1 MEILFAVVLMLGL
14 GALAMTLF
22 TPNQG
27 TLERNVEIA
36 DPSVFDLIQELQGL
50 KFKVLAGAA
59 TDTDIAVTGIAVDDT
74 ILSCMM
80 VEPDDGTDST
90 MLTDVT
96 SETNITSAGNI
107 QLDTTTTTGK
117 QLLLIYYDKTP

>member
-1 MEILFAVVLMLGL
+1 MEILFTVVLMLGL

-50 KFKVLAGAA
+50 KFEVLAGAA
-59 TDTDIAVTGIAVDDT
+59 TDTNIAVAGIAVDDT
-74 ILSCMM
+74 ILKCMM
-80 VEPDDGTDST
+80 VEPDDGTTST

-117 QLLLIYYDKTP
+117 QLLLIYYDKIP

>member
-1 MEILFAVVLMLGL
+1 MEILFVLVLMFGL
-14 GALAMTLF
+14 MGLAMALE
-22 TPNQG
+22 TPQQG

-36 DPSVFDLIQELQGL
+36 DPSVFKLIQELQGL
-50 KFKVLAGAA
+50 KFEVLAGAA
-59 TDTDIAVTGIAVDDT
+59 TDTNIAVTGIAIDDT
-74 ILSCMM
+74 ILKCLM
-80 VEPDDGTDST
+80 VEPDDGTTST

-117 QLLLIYYDKTP
+117 QLLLVYYDKNP